1 MGWNGSGEAT
11 SSAANQPSRRGVPS
25 KLKGVVAGVIIVV
38 VGFAACYFLLSSSS
52 SPAKPAE
59 PVSAPSQIREVQ
71 PAIPPKAAE
80 IPAQEPAKPKKVEE
94 ALAKLEEP
102 PKPEIKLR
110 ELTPEDW
117 ERITNRTFK
126 TGAEQLMSWVFTVEP
141 GDMPMPIPPLSK
153 EDRDNLTA
161 ILLSPNEIKEA
172 DSDMTAFCK
181 EQVAFAKKEMAE
193 YIKQGGDPDEF
204 LQYYFK
210 ELKRFGEMRSDAL
223 EQLVETKESDPEL
236 AEELRKAINKKFEKD
251 EIKPISEEEF

>member
-1 MGWNGSGEAT
+1 MGWNGSDGAT
-11 SSAANQPSRRGVPS
+11 SSAANQPRGRVAPS
-25 KLKGVVAGVIIVV
+25 KLKGVVAGVIIVI

-52 SPAKPAE
+52 PTKPAG
-59 PVSAPSQIREVQ
+59 PTPAPSQIKEVQ
-71 PAIPPKAAE
+71 PAIPPKAPE
-80 IPAQEPAKPKKVEE
+80 IPTQEPAKPKKVEE
-94 ALAKLEEP
+94 ALSKLEEP

-141 GDMPMPIPPLSK
+141 GDMPMPIPPLSE

-161 ILLSPNEIKEA
+161 ILLSPNEIKDA
-172 DSDMTAFCK
+172 DSEMTAFCK

-251 EIKPISEEEF
+251 EIKPIGEEEF